1 MEPEEFE
8 QIPWSNLVAEHRGQR
23 VKLLYLAAAVIVAAV
38 IGFVGIRWLS
48 GPQHGPVPG
57 DAAPTTVADDGNHPA
72 GASPPVST
80 PASAAVADS
89 ISEADLQA
97 AAPNSDAA
105 VARMRAEWFVTDFF
119 TVDGSPATAVDVARA
134 FVADASIPP
143 LPQEAHEEDDVSF
156 VEWAR
161 AYGIDAL
168 ASDRYLVDVAFR
180 SIHRSGGETFQR
192 GPVHAV
198 AVTVVV
204 ADGAAAIAEL
214 PIPIVPPQP
223 GDLAGWWSG
232 LPAAEGVGAAAL
244 EYGRLFD
251 ADPELIEAA
260 ESDGT
265 WRAVLTIGDGS
276 GIRWPVAVRSDR
288 LVRGD

>member
-8 QIPWSNLVAEHRGQR
+8 HIPWSNLVAEHRGQR
-23 VKLLYLAAAVIVAAV
+23 VKLLYVVAAVIAAAV

-57 DAAPTTVADDGNHPA
+57 EAAPTTVADDGSHPA
-72 GASPPVST
+72 EAAPPFST
-80 PASAAVADS
+80 PATAAVADPV
-89 ISEADLQA
+89 SEADLQA
-97 AAPNSDAA
+97 TAPDTDGE

-119 TVDGSPATAVDVARA
+119 TVDGSPATAADVARA
-134 FVADASIPP
+134 FVVDASLPP
-143 LPQEAHEEDDVSF
+143 LPQDAHEADDVSF

-161 AYGIDAL
+161 AYGIEAL
-168 ASDRYLVDVAFR
+168 AADRYLVDVAFR
-180 SIHRSGGETFQR
+180 SIHRSGSEAFRR

-204 ADGAAAIAEL
+204 GDGAAAIAEL

-223 GDLAGWWSG
+223 GDLSGWWSG
-232 LPAAEGVGAAAL
+232 LRAAEGVGAAAL

-251 ADPELIEAA
+251 AEPELIEAA
-260 ESDGT
+260 ERDGT
-265 WRAVLTIGDGS
+265 WRGILTIGDGS

-288 LVRGD
+288 LVRDD

>member
-8 QIPWSNLVAEHRGQR
+8 HIRWSNLVAEHRGQC
-23 VKLLYLAAAVIVAAV
+23 VKLLYVVAAVIVAAL

-48 GPQHGPVPG
+48 GPQHGPVL
-57 DAAPTTVADDGNHPA
+57 DEAAPTTVADDGSHPA
-72 GASPPVST
+72 GATPPLST
-80 PASAAVADS
+80 PASAAVADPV
-89 ISEADLQA
+89 SEADLQA
-97 AAPNSDAA
+97 TALDTDGA
-105 VARMRAEWFVTDFF
+105 VARVRAEWFVTDFF
-119 TVDGSPATAVDVARA
+119 TVDGSPATAADVARA
-134 FVADASIPP
+134 FVVDASIPP
-143 LPQEAHEEDDVSF
+143 LPQDAHEADDVSF

-161 AYGIDAL
+161 AYGIEAL

-180 SIHRSGGETFQR
+180 SIHRSGSEAFRR

-204 ADGAAAIAEL
+204 GDGSAAIAEL

-251 ADPELIEAA
+251 AEPELIEAA
-260 ESDGT
+260 ERDGT
-265 WRAVLTIGDGS
+265 WRGILTIGDGS

-288 LVRGD
+288 LVRDD

>member
-57 DAAPTTVADDGNHPA
+57 DAAPTTVADDGNHPS
-72 GASPPVST
+72 GATPPLST
-80 PASAAVADS
+80 PASAAVADPV
-89 ISEADLQA
+89 SEADLQA
-97 AAPNSDAA
+97 TDPDSDAE

-119 TVDGSPATAVDVARA
+119 TVDGSPATAADVARA

-143 LPQEAHEEDDVSF
+143 LPQDVHEADDVSF

-161 AYGIDAL
+161 AYGIEAL

-180 SIHRSGGETFQR
+180 SIHRSGSEAFRR

-204 ADGAAAIAEL
+204 GDGAAAL
-214 PIPIVPPQP
+214 PSCRSPSSRPSPATSRDGGRGSRPPR
-223 GDLAGWWSG
+223 
-232 LPAAEGVGAAAL
+232 E
-244 EYGRLFD
+244 
-251 ADPELIEAA
+251 
-260 ESDGT
+260 
-265 WRAVLTIGDGS
+265 
-276 GIRWPVAVRSDR
+276 
-288 LVRGD
+288 